1 MALMSSLQMT
11 IRVQSLAS
19 PEILASSWTRL
30 NSSLKNFGVIK
41 RISLVRILESLPY
54 ISYLAILNLLHDIQ
68 PNDTQLTTTF
78 SLMTSA

>member
-30 NSSLKNFGVIK
+30 KSSLKNFGVIK
-41 RISLVRILESLPY
+41 RSSLVRILESLPY